1 MPTPRPRN
9 LVISLPPF
17 NYNPEQTENPATLMG
32 RCLILGQKNRLNP
45 TKNKKLLASGYG
57 SLLSTFKNIIL
68 FKAHQKIDFIYY
80 NFLILNAEIN
90 FTTLPKLINVQNSDQ
105 GVTEV
110 FKTLAHLQLGYTA
123 SKLKRSN
130 SNIYFRFR

>member
-1 MPTPRPRN
+1 MCYQN
-9 LVISLPPF
+9 LLTNCI
-17 NYNPEQTENPATLMG
+17 N
-32 RCLILGQKNRLNP
+32 
-45 TKNKKLLASGYG
+45 
-57 SLLSTFKNIIL
+57 
-68 FKAHQKIDFIYY
+68 

-123 SKLKRSN
+123 MASKLKRSN
-130 SNIYFRFR
+130 SNIYFHIFRFILVFVFSSALFSFHHHYIYILMWKQDATWIARNRKLFISLQNERQMHILNRTFLRTYLCN